1 MNIRIDKYLWCVR
14 LAKTRSKATE
24 MIQKGK
30 IKLNG
35 EGIKPSREV
44 KVGDTISVFRQSAE
58 FTFLVKSLLDRRVG
72 SKLVEDYVLETTS
85 SEELAKYQE
94 YQLAQKS
101 YRVHGT
107 GKPSKKDRRD
117 LDDFLL
123 DFQEE

>member
-1 MNIRIDKYLWCVR
+1 MSIRVDKYLWCVR

-35 EGIKPSREV
+35 EGIKPSREI
-44 KVGDTISVFRQSAE
+44 KIGDTISVFRQSAE
-58 FTFLVKSLLDRRVG
+58 FTYKVKDLLEKRIG
-72 SKLVEDYVLETTS
+72 PKLVQDYLIDTTTA
-85 SEELAKYQE
+85 EELEKYRQ
-94 YQLAQKS
+94 YQLAQKT

-117 LDDFLL
+117 LDDFMH
-123 DFQEE
+123 DFLED